1 MHTVIHSANPYLE
14 PTTGWIHDQ
23 IRSLRRYEPVV
34 FARYVR
40 NVDQFPVKRLIDFT
54 DQGRIRG
61 LTDRVLMRLRG
72 TYPRYAREVAAQGG
86 DLIHAHFGQ
95 EGFRCLDASEK
106 ADVPL
111 VTTFYG
117 LDMSALPR
125 IPKWNRR
132 IQRLFNEGDLFLC
145 EGPFMADRLVA
156 IGCSRDKVRVQ
167 RLGIDIERFNY
178 VSPRDRQD
186 PTEILIYAS
195 LREKKGHRVGLRTF
209 ARLAIDWPDIRL
221 TIAGDGPLRQGLIH
235 QAETLGIRD
244 RVDFLG
250 AVTQDQGREI
260 LERATIL
267 LAPSLT
273 GSDGDSEGGAPVVLL
288 EAMATGIPIVS
299 TRHAD
304 IPYVLANGDAGV
316 LVDENEVEAMVT
328 EVLSLLE
335 SDVKRQELAGRA
347 RSIVQERHSLIS
359 QGESLESV
367 YDEALAGK
375 KKPRS
380 PPE

>member
-1 MHTVIHSANPYLE
+1 
-14 PTTGWIHDQ
+14 
-23 IRSLRRYEPVV
+23 
-34 FARYVR
+34 
-40 NVDQFPVKRLIDFT
+40 VDRFPVKRLIDFT

-61 LTDRVLMRLRG
+61 LTDRILMRLRG
-72 TYPRYAREVAAQGG
+72 TYPRYAREVAVQGG

-132 IQRLFNEGDLFLC
+132 FQRLFNEGDLFLC

-167 RLGIDIERFNY
+167 RLGIDLDRFNY
-178 VSPRDRQD
+178 VNPADRQD
-186 PTEILIYAS
+186 STEILMYAS
-195 LREKKGHRVGLRTF
+195 LREKKGHQFGLETF
-209 ARLAIDWPDIRL
+209 AHLAIDRPDIRL
-221 TIAGDGPLRQGLIH
+221 TIAGDGPLRPGLVH

-288 EAMATGIPIVS
+288 EAMATGTPIVS

-304 IPYVLANGDAGV
+304 IPYVLADGDAGV
-316 LVDENEVEAMVT
+316 LVDEDDVEAMVT
-328 EVLSLLE
+328 EVVDLLE
-335 SDVKRQELAGRA
+335 SDVRRQELADRA
-347 RSIVQERHSLIS
+347 RSIVQERHSLRS
-359 QGESLESV
+359 QGESLEGV

-375 KKPRS
+375 KKPGS
-380 PPE
+380 LPE